1 MSEELDR
8 RNFLKKSVAAGVS
21 ATVAMSL
28 EEKALLAGSKKQ
40 FGPEAKK
47 TSKHMPMGKIGDVQI
62 SRLIC
67 GGNLISGYA
76 HSRDLIYVSNLLKHY
91 FTDEK
96 IMETWKL
103 SEEHGINTMVFY
115 GNDPR
120 AVDIFKKYRNE
131 RGGKIQW
138 LAQIEPMDMDF
149 KKTVKNATDNGA
161 VGAFLAGNKTDEWAR
176 DGRVDLIE
184 KFISVIKD
192 HGIPAGVAAHSL
204 NTVTDMELVGVEN
217 DFYMKTLH
225 TNDYWSKRRPG
236 QDKSVID
243 NYEVDNYWSMT
254 PEETIKF
261 MKDIKKPWIAYKVL
275 AAGAI
280 HPKQGFDHA
289 FTNGADFACVGMFDF
304 QIAQDVAIAKDI
316 LALSRTKNR
325 SRSWCA

>member
-1 MSEELDR
+1 MPDKLDR
-8 RNFLKKSVAAGVS
+8 RSFLKKSVAAGVS

-28 EEKALLAGSKKQ
+28 EEKALLAGTKKQ
-40 FGPEAKK
+40 SGPGANVG
-47 TSKHMPMGKIGDVQI
+47 SKQMPMGRIGDVEI

-67 GGNLISGYA
+67 GGNLISGFA
-76 HSRDLIYVSNLLKHY
+76 HSRDLIYVSSLLKHY

-103 SEEHGINTMVFY
+103 SEEHGINTMIFY
-115 GNDPR
+115 GNDSH
-120 AVDIFKKYRNE
+120 AVDVFKQYRNE

-149 KKTVKNATDNGA
+149 KTTVKNAADNGA
-161 VGAFLAGNKTDEWAR
+161 VGAFLVGNKADEWAR

-184 KFISVIKD
+184 KFISIIKD
-192 HGIPAGVAAHSL
+192 HGMPAGVAAHSL

-225 TNDYWSKRRPG
+225 TDNYWSKRRPG

-243 NYEVDNYWSMT
+243 NYAVDNYWAMT
-254 PEETIKF
+254 PKETIKF
-261 MKDIKKPWIAYKVL
+261 MKDVKKPWIAYKIL
-275 AAGAI
+275 AAGVI

-304 QIAQDVAIAKDI
+304 QIAQDATIAKDV
-316 LALSRTKNR
+316 LANTKSR
-325 SRSWCA
+325 SRSWY